1 MANFTWLAAAPF
13 DLKVCEHFK
22 QVKACSWPLPGGIA
36 TKDENTAE
44 NSRHGKND
52 LVLVTTLFQRVHRSP
67 QPLLQWLPGPMN
79 TLAIRHHVLL
89 WDPHLTNTGPLPVI
103 RLAVPPPTY
112 TITRTTALCPAPG
125 PRGMGVSEVRHS
137 LNSPVGGTPWAP
149 KALFGSGRQAP
160 PPPVSRNQQ
169 CSTATNTHEM
179 WSHIHHEKPSTLAK
193 KGDVDVL
200 GL

>member
-1 MANFTWLAAAPF
+1 M
-13 DLKVCEHFK
+13 
-22 QVKACSWPLPGGIA
+22 
-36 TKDENTAE
+36 
-44 NSRHGKND
+44 
-52 LVLVTTLFQRVHRSP
+52 
-67 QPLLQWLPGPMN
+67 
-79 TLAIRHHVLL
+79 
-89 WDPHLTNTGPLPVI
+89 I

-149 KALFGSGRQAP
+149 KALFTSGRQAP

-179 WSHIHHEKPSTLAK
+179 WSHIHHENPSTLAK